1 MASITKT
8 TTMNGGTRYRVRW
21 RVDGRTV
28 ERWTPTLA
36 AARALKTQAESDA
49 LTGIPLDPQSGARL
63 LNDYFTDWVAS
74 RLLRGRP
81 LSPTTRIG
89 YERLWRRTVE
99 ADLGRNQL
107 RALRPE
113 SIRSWHADVTIRAG
127 SDQAAKAY
135 RLVRAV
141 LATAEA
147 DEFIRI
153 NPCRIRGGGQEHH
166 QERPMVDTSLVL
178 RLAETIEPRY
188 RALVLVAGFA
198 GLRTGESLGLRRC
211 DVDLLHG
218 ELRVIAH
225 AQEVAG
231 HGRMLLEPKS
241 EAGRRVVAIPSIVV
255 EALDSHLATFTV
267 IDASAWVFTG
277 PSGTPLRRATFSKAW
292 RRAVAATGGP
302 SGLRAH
308 DLRHHAATLTARMP
322 GVTTKELM
330 ARIGHASSRAALI
343 YQHATAER
351 DHAIASY
358 LDQVV
363 ADTRPQWRAP
373 IVGLPTPDC
382 GAGVGLE
389 PDGASP
395 PFGKTGPDQHF

>member
-21 RVDGRTV
+21 RVDSRTV

-74 RLLRGRP
+74 RLGRGRP

-99 ADLGRNQL
+99 AGLGRNQL

-113 SIRSWHADVTIRAG
+113 SIRAWHADVTIRAG

-308 DLRHHAATLTARMP
+308 DLRTPR
-322 GVTTKELM
+322 
-330 ARIGHASSRAALI
+330 GHAHSKDAWRNHQGAHGQNRTRLVSGGTHLPARNRRTRSRHRVLPGSGSGRHKAAM
-343 YQHATAER
+343 ACTDR
-351 DHAIASY
+351 G
-358 LDQVV
+358 V
-363 ADTRPQWRAP
+363 AHTRLRGW
-373 IVGLPTPDC
+373 C
-382 GAGVGLE
+382 GVGAE
-389 PDGASP
+389 WSFAS
-395 PFGKTGPDQHF
+395 TGRNRL

>member
-1 MASITKT
+1 MKRAEKLVSTHFVIDQGGPRSASQRWAPLMASITKT

-74 RLLRGRP
+74 RLVRGRA

-99 ADLGRNQL
+99 AGLGRNQL

-225 AQEVAG
+225 AQ
-231 HGRMLLEPKS
+231 
-241 EAGRRVVAIPSIVV
+241 
-255 EALDSHLATFTV
+255 DSPVTV
-267 IDASAWVFTG
+267 GSCSS
-277 PSGTPLRRATFSKAW
+277 PRA
-292 RRAVAATGGP
+292 RQVG
-302 SGLRAH
+302 
-308 DLRHHAATLTARMP
+308 
-322 GVTTKELM
+322 
-330 ARIGHASSRAALI
+330 ASSRFRRSSLRRSIRISPLSPSSMRRRGSSRAHPAHLCDGPPSRRRGGGQWRRQAAP
-343 YQHATAER
+343 
-351 DHAIASY
+351 
-358 LDQVV
+358 QVFGPTIC
-363 ADTRPQWRAP
+363 DTTRPRSQRGCLA
-373 IVGLPTPDC
+373 
-382 GAGVGLE
+382 
-389 PDGASP
+389 
-395 PFGKTGPDQHF
+395 

>member
-1 MASITKT
+1 
-8 TTMNGGTRYRVRW
+8 MNGGTRYRVRW

-74 RLLRGRP
+74 RLVRGRP

-99 ADLGRNQL
+99 AGLGRNQL

-166 QERPMVDTSLVL
+166 QERPMVDTSFVL
-178 RLAETIEPRY
+178 RLAETIDPRY

-211 DVDLLHG
+211 DVDLIHG
-218 ELRVIAH
+218 
-225 AQEVAG
+225 VASHDWCKRLG
-231 HGRMLLEPKS
+231 AKVPGQDYAGSARRSLICSTRRSAASRRSPMATTTLWSPRRSRTSQALSGCRPLLLAEPMS
-241 EAGRRVVAIPSIVV
+241 
-255 EALDSHLATFTV
+255 
-267 IDASAWVFTG
+267 AS
-277 PSGTPLRRATFSKAW
+277 
-292 RRAVAATGGP
+292 ATGG
-302 SGLRAH
+302 GL
-308 DLRHHAATLTARMP
+308 
-322 GVTTKELM
+322 V
-330 ARIGHASSRAALI
+330 
-343 YQHATAER
+343 
-351 DHAIASY
+351 
-358 LDQVV
+358 
-363 ADTRPQWRAP
+363 WR
-373 IVGLPTPDC
+373 
-382 GAGVGLE
+382 
-389 PDGASP
+389 
-395 PFGKTGPDQHF
+395 